1 MVSNRD
7 VQACIVQLVAM
18 GFDIPIDNRD
28 GHDTYLECNKD
39 EELTANWLWE
49 QWLEFE
55 DLTLRIVN
63 IGCSV
68 VDIRWL
74 KCEYQVLLFL

>member
-7 VQACIVQLVAM
+7 VQACFVQLVAM
-18 GFDIPIDNRD
+18 GFDIPIDNCD

-55 DLTLRIVN
+55 D
-63 IGCSV
+63 
-68 VDIRWL
+68 
-74 KCEYQVLLFL
+74 